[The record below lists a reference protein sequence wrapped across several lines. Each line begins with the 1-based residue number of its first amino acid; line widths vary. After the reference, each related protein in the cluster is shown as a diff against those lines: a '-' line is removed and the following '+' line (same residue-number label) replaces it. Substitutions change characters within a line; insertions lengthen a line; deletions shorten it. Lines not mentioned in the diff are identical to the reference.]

1 MTWVK
6 VCGLRTVRDVEVA
19 AEAGADAVGLNL
31 VEQSPRVLTPQ
42 RATALA
48 AASDVP
54 VVILTMDLGASALLE
69 TIERVGADGAQ
80 PYGAYAEEAAEAAR
94 AAGKLVLRPIR
105 VRGSVELRRIRDGII
120 PLLDGYTPEAM
131 GGTGTPVPPEWL
143 PEPGSLYVLA
153 GGLGP
158 DNVADAIW
166 RFRPWGVDAS
176 SGLESSPGVK
186 DLDRI
191 RAFVKEAQNNE
202 QAYEA

>member
-1 MTWVK
+1 MQW
-6 VCGLRTVRDVEVA
+6 GLTSW
-19 AEAGADAVGLNL
+19 N
-31 VEQSPRVLTPQ
+31 QSPRVLTPQ

-105 VRGSVELRRIRDGII
+105 VRGSVELGRIRDGII

-143 PEPGSLYVLA
+143 PRARESLCPRRRPRTRQRGRCDLAIPSVGSGRIFWPRVFSRRQGSGSDPGLCEGSA
-153 GGLGP
+153 
-158 DNVADAIW
+158 
-166 RFRPWGVDAS
+166 
-176 SGLESSPGVK
+176 K
-186 DLDRI
+186 
-191 RAFVKEAQNNE
+191 Q
-202 QAYEA
+202 